1 MEFLMEVLAETVGEV
16 FLNFGV
22 EASVD
27 HRLPK
32 WLRVLILTATVI
44 IFAAVFGIVL
54 LVAIGALS
62 HTPLMSLLLFALDAG
77 LVFFCACRVRKI
89 LRTFSRK

>member
-1 MEFLMEVLAETVGEV
+1 MEVLVETVGEV
-16 FLNFGV
+16 FLNYGV

-32 WLRVLILTATVI
+32 WMRIFILAAAAL

-54 LVAIGALS
+54 IIGVGALS
-62 HTPLMSLLLFALDAG
+62 HTPWMSLLLFALDAG
-77 LVFFCACRVRKI
+77 LVFLCACKVRKV